1 MPSLVYILFGA
12 SFTVATAWALGAL
25 LLRRLAAAL
34 SRLEACLVAIIVG
47 SACLSIV
54 VFGLCAVNLARKG
67 VYLGFG
73 LLTIALAVRYT
84 RRAFRSEPF
93 PALPPAWKWLFVA
106 VFITLTVLY
115 FRNVVTPHMVP
126 GTTSDRLSLLD
137 REHGFKGLTNL
148 PVRLP
153 EGLGLLALPAFA
165 FGRHP
170 AAALV
175 NVAFFGT
182 LLMLMLCYGRRI
194 GQPRAGIGAAVLLFA
209 STMIGQSTIAGVLV
223 AIFYLFLVKFE
234 DRASETLYIIYG
246 TRHSRIVGAVGGIA
260 IAAIFLWFAR
270 PGLAYYFD
278 TDDITN
284 LGRACSQPLHKLL
297 LDTLPIFGSP
307 TRALG
312 QMTYRGLFALAD
324 LHPLP
329 YHLFCLTLLATNI
342 YLLYRLAFALTE
354 SKAAAMLAALI
365 GCFHSRM
372 ESLYSSIGNIFDIG
386 CCTFFLLTMLY
397 YLHSRQNGGN
407 PGVKNLIILAA
418 LYLCALNFKEMAAT
432 LPAVL
437 VCYELIYRG
446 KSGFKFPGY
455 DVGSASRSSP

>member
-12 SFTVATAWALGAL
+12 SFTIATTWALGAL
-25 LLRRLAAAL
+25 LLQRLTAAL
-34 SRLEACLVAIIVG
+34 SRLEACLLAIVVG
-47 SACLSIV
+47 SACLSVV
-54 VFGLCAVNLARKG
+54 VFGLCALNLARKG

-73 LLTIALAVRYT
+73 LLVIAWAIRYT
-84 RRAFRSEPF
+84 GRDFRSEPF

-106 VFITLTVLY
+106 VFITLMALY
-115 FRNVVTPHMVP
+115 FRNVVVPQMVP
-126 GTTSDRLSLLD
+126 GATPDRLSLLD
-137 REHGFKGLTNL
+137 REHGFKRLTNL
-148 PVRLP
+148 PDRLP

-175 NVAFFGT
+175 NLAFFGS
-182 LLMLMLCYGRRI
+182 LLTLMLCYGHRVE
-194 GQPRAGIGAAVLLFA
+194 QPLDGMGAAVLLYA
-209 STMIGQSTIAGVLV
+209 STTIGQSTIAGALV
-223 AIFYLFLVKFE
+223 AILLVLALGAAN
-234 DRASETLYIIYG
+234 RIASSWVIYG
-246 TRHSRIVGAVGGIA
+246 TRHSFLVRAVGGIA
-260 IAAIFLWFAR
+260 IAAVFLWFAR
-270 PGLAYYFD
+270 PGLDYYFD

-284 LGRACSQPLHKLL
+284 LGRACSQPVHKLL

-312 QMTYRGLFALAD
+312 QMTYRGLFALAG

-329 YHLFCLTLLATNI
+329 YHLFCLALLGTNI

-386 CCTFFLLTMLY
+386 CCTFFLLTLLY
-397 YLHSRQNGGN
+397 YLHSRQNGGSA
-407 PGVKNLIILAA
+407 GVKNLIILVA
-418 LYLCALNFKEMAAT
+418 LYLCALNFKEMAAM
-432 LPAVL
+432 LPAIL
-437 VCYELIYRG
+437 VCYELIYQG
-446 KSGFKFPGY
+446 KSGFKF
-455 DVGSASRSSP
+455 RS